1 MNRRR
6 LILSAAGAGLAVSG
20 LAAPTSGLAALAATD
35 DELAYANFG
44 QAAEFLLKDF
54 HAKTTAAKL
63 FSGAAMREIAR
74 GGLNAAQHADALSK
88 LLTGAGQTAA
98 VEEDFE
104 FAWPDGT
111 FASKKSATAAGL
123 TITQPLLGVYL
134 SAAAAISI
142 PSYRTLFASMAANLA
157 QQVGSLTQLSGGRV
171 VGISF
176 PSAVDVETASD
187 AIEAYLG

>member
-44 QAAEFLLKDF
+44 LATEFLLKDF
-54 HAKTTAAKL
+54 YAKTAAAKL
-63 FSGAAMREIAR
+63 VSGGGRELAR
-74 GGLNAAQHADALSK
+74 GGLNATQHAEALSK
-88 LLTGAGQTAA
+88 LLAGAGQTAA

-111 FASKKSATAAGL
+111 FANKNSASTAGL
-123 TITQPLLGVYL
+123 KITQPLLGSYL

-142 PSYRTLFASMAANLA
+142 LSYRTLFASMAANLA
-157 QQVGSLTQLSGGRV
+157 QQVGALSQLSGRRV

-176 PSAVDVETASD
+176 PSAIDVQTASD